1 MKYQPDILIKKSILI
16 TFATILVA
24 VGICLFL
31 QSALGSDPITV
42 WVDGLRHTLKISMG
56 NASLLNNLVM
66 LLLAVLLA
74 RKYIYIGTVIGALG
88 TGPLMNFFEPLVT
101 KVFGADPDLYRR
113 VLMMSLGQVILCA
126 GVGLTLSVKFG
137 FGTTDS
143 LIVKLCT
150 RYHLKYKNVKILS
163 DLAYTGAGM
172 LLGGVFGIGSVVGVL
187 SGGPFIAF
195 FENHLWDPMVKHLK
209 LNR

>member
-187 SGGPFIAF
+187 SGGPLIAF